1 MTSPPGFPPGSSLGL
16 PPHPIP
22 TSTPRGSCPPGPL
35 WGFLPTQSQPP
46 PPGAPAPR
54 VLFGASSPPNPNPPG
69 GEGDDLGV
77 SLPLLGGHTAD
88 LPSPAREVAGDDR
101 GVGQAPRWGG
111 APRLS
116 PVPPPMPGH
125 LDVVEGLSLPAG
137 YRRGDIARGGDQE
150 PGDRF
155 YSFTTFFL
163 SPNAFSWCACPL
175 RLHALIHFLSLLPCL
190 LGRCSVRDIVD
201 QGRPRI
207 VHCEY
212 AMLGA
217 LGFTPR
223 RARGGIY
230 VWCARA
236 PGPWVCCFKG
246 CAARAALLRD

>member
-1 MTSPPGFPPGSSLGL
+1 MLHFVFQAVVTP
-16 PPHPIP
+16 
-22 TSTPRGSCPPGPL
+22 PRGPPPGPL

-155 YSFTTFFL
+155 YSLTTFFL

-175 RLHALIHFLSLLPCL
+175 RLRALIHFLSLLPCL

-212 AMLGA
+212 AMLCA

-230 VWCARA
+230 VWSARA